1 MIVYISGQMSG
12 KENYENDFKEAECW
26 LKLKGHTAINP
37 SCLNGILPFEDYSQF
52 MAVDFKL
59 IDLSE
64 AIFMLD
70 GWQNSKGAKSELAY
84 AKSLNKKIMY
94 QDYYKEFKKPRN
106 DEQGTDSV
114 CEHTD

>member
-12 KENYENDFKEAECW
+12 KENHENDFKEAECW
-26 LKLKGHTAINP
+26 LRLKGHIPINP
-37 SCLNGILPFEDYSQF
+37 SCLNSVLPFERYSQF

-114 CEHTD
+114 CEHTN